1 MLLNPKSKKNCIK
14 VHPCLC
20 RKTLMLKYVS
30 GKWNVLNK
38 ERGAAR

>member
-1 MLLNPKSKKNCIK
+1 MFVS
-14 VHPCLC
+14 

-38 ERGAAR
+38 ERGTAR